1 MFFGIPEWAI
11 GVGFIIL
18 VGSLARVLTGRCL
31 PMDRLRGRAERD
43 LGPVLDDLQRR
54 LGTLEEGQR
63 RLGQRRLGEGE
74 DVQGR
79 LNEVEER
86 LDFVERVLA
95 KQREAERTVPP
106 RS

>member
-1 MFFGIPEWAI
+1 VFFGIPEWAI

-18 VGSLARVLTGRCL
+18 AGSLARVLTGRRS
-31 PMDRLRGRAERD
+31 PADRFRGSAGRD
-43 LGPVLDDLQRR
+43 LGPVLDELQRR
-54 LGTLEEGQR
+54 LGEVEA
-63 RLGQRRLGEGE
+63 GQRRLGEGD

-79 LNEVEER
+79 LSEVEER